1 MASRW
6 KKTYFRIA
14 LRSFLYR
21 NLTIFREKTK
31 TEKKEKKRDSACD
44 ENLNS
49 QYARRMLLA
58 RNDVFYFREV
68 TSIYRPVSR
77 KTKEIYIEYLSEV
90 FQSIEQRRSFLQLFF
105 YYVLATGTIL
115 TILMLLTVLTLLTT
129 FTPSSVISPLEV
141 NIY

>member
-1 MASRW
+1 
-6 KKTYFRIA
+6 
-14 LRSFLYR
+14 
-21 NLTIFREKTK
+21 
-31 TEKKEKKRDSACD
+31 
-44 ENLNS
+44 
-49 QYARRMLLA
+49 MLLA
-58 RNDVFYFREV
+58 RNDVFYFRQV
-68 TSIYRPVSR
+68 TSIYRPASR
-77 KTKEIYIEYLSEV
+77 KTKEIHIEYLSEV